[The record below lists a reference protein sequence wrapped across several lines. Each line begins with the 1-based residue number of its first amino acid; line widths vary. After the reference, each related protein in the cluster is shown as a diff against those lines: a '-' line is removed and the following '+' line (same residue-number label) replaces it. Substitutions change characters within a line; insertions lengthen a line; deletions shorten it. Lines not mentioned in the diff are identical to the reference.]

1 MSADT
6 SMTVDEFVALL
17 DDSADRELIRGRL
30 REWPRRFHTPAHG
43 ETAAKL
49 GHLLKCWEDR
59 QPRPRP
65 CVHGPGAGFLLR
77 RDPDSLIGSDLSIA
91 SAEQMAGTPRGRIYF
106 DGPPIL
112 AVEIL
117 EPWDARGD
125 VLERVKESMAAGAVV
140 WVVDPDFRRV
150 SVHRPGHEP
159 EMLNASQ
166 ELSADAYLPG
176 FRVAVAAI
184 FDD

>member
-1 MSADT
+1 MSADALM
-6 SMTVDEFVALL
+6 SVDQFITLL
-17 DDSADRELIRGRL
+17 DDKVDRELIRDRL

-43 ETAAKL
+43 VTAANL
-49 GHLLKCWEDR
+49 GHLLKSWEKS

-65 CVHGPGAGFLLR
+65 CVHGLGAGFLLR
-77 RDPDSLIGSDLSIA
+77 REPDTLIGSDLSIA
-91 SAEQMAGTPRGRIYF
+91 SAEQMAATPRNQIYF

-117 EPWDARGD
+117 EPWDTHGEI
-125 VLERVKESMAAGAVV
+125 VERVREYLAVGAVV

-150 SVHRPGHEP
+150 SIHRPGHEAP
-159 EMLNASQ
+159 WLNASQ
-166 ELSADAYLPG
+166 ELSANPYLPG